1 MYKQYP
7 NSPIFGEPKAV
18 ERLSDNACIPFDPAN
33 TDYAEFKKA
42 VTAGAELQDADG
54 NVMSAEAA
62 QAFIAT
68 LP

>member
-1 MYKQYP
+1 MYKLYQAHTL
-7 NSPIFGEPKAV
+7 FGQPKIV
-18 ERLSDNACIPFDPAN
+18 FRVSDNSCIPFDPAN

-54 NVMSAEAA
+54 NVMSSQDA